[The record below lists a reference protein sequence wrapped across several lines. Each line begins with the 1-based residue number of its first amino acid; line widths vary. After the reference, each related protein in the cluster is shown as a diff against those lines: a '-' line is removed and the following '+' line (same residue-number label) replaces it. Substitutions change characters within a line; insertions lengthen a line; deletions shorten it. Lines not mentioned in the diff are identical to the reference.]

1 MCLEPSRISYV
12 AKSLSKQQENTSN
25 RKYFGSCTT
34 KFIFTC
40 VCVCVT
46 CRHHCLQRGFTEKKY
61 YYSIFFR
68 YHQHRNAK
76 IYSDVITY
84 IPNLFPCC
92 VSCCGATYEEDD
104 PGFHVK
110 HLDKTRP
117 FFVTFLLHFEFIIST
132 KLFLESESCWLRVTS
147 TSCSIMNTK
156 TADIFSGFHVTRY
169 DKPKTGNCIHFFS

>member
-1 MCLEPSRISYV
+1 MPWAIRISYI
-12 AKSLSKQQENTSN
+12 AKSLNKQQENTSN

-40 VCVCVT
+40 VCVCYLSSLPLTWVY
-46 CRHHCLQRGFTEKKY
+46 RKKKY

-92 VSCCGATYEEDD
+92 VSCCGARYEEDD

-117 FFVTFLLHFEFIIST
+117 FFVTFFDTFWIHYFHKAFLGIFELIACYIN
-132 KLFLESESCWLRVTS
+132 KLFNNEYENGSLTFW
-147 TSCSIMNTK
+147 I
-156 TADIFSGFHVTRY
+156 DVTRY
-169 DKPKTGNCIHFFS
+169 DKTKDR